1 MIFLAGGF
9 NAGGIGPCYVFA
21 SWVAVEREGA
31 HNVRYE
37 ASGHGS
43 GGLFQGMDGRANS
56 ISCPER
62 VCVHVSCDRQSEYL
76 MLLE

>member
-9 NAGGIGPCYVFA
+9 NAGGTGPCYVFA
-21 SWVAVEREGA
+21 RWVAVEREGG

-43 GGLFQGMDGRANS
+43 AEMVPRHGWAGEIHIVPGASLRSS
-56 ISCPER
+56 IGWQR
-62 VCVHVSCDRQSEYL
+62 I
-76 MLLE
+76 